1 MTASERAAQINAVS
15 GTRALAEGWLAWTL
29 IEEDASYWAE
39 YGVHTGED
47 LDAYLAFATYVEVY
61 KDVNNIKPRWLDWRE
76 RSAQGWREAYE
87 NLENL

>member
-15 GTRALAEGWLAWTL
+15 ATRELAEGWLAWTL
-29 IEEDASYWAE
+29 LEEDPAYWAE

-47 LDAYLAFATYVEVY
+47 LDAYLAFETYVDVY
-61 KDVNNIKPRWLDWRE
+61 KDVNNIKPRWLDWRP

-87 NLENL
+87 SLESL